1 MSTAPVYCTNHP
13 KTETLLRCNKCG
25 KPFCIKCLERTPVGY
40 RCKTCLNIQHA
51 GYYTATP
58 IDYVIVLVVGT
69 MASMIGGAIALVLGS
84 FFWFIN
90 FFFAPAAGGVIAEVI
105 RWALRKRRGRY
116 TGLLAAATV
125 VGGALLVAVGLPL
138 FTLIF
143 AALGNPRLLSFAAS
157 GFLGALIN
165 IGLWIYVAL
174 ATGTVY
180 ARLRS

>member
-1 MSTAPVYCTNHP
+1 MATAPVYCVNHP

-25 KPFCIKCLERTPVGY
+25 NPVCIKCVVRTPVGY

-51 GYYTATP
+51 GYYTATSL
-58 IDYVIVLVVGT
+58 DYVIVLVVGII
-69 MASMIGGAIALVLGS
+69 ASMIGGAIALFLGGWWFIS
-84 FFWFIN
+84 FFY
-90 FFFAPAAGGVIAEVI
+90 APAAGGVIAEVI
-105 RWALRKRRGRY
+105 RWAIRKRRGRY

-125 VGGALLVAVGLPL
+125 IIGALLAAGAMPL
-138 FTLIF
+138 LTLVF

-157 GFLGALIN
+157 GFLGMLFN
-165 IGLWIYVAL
+165 IGLWIYLAL